1 LLIFRPEADS
11 YSSLRE
17 KKMPINLNERAVK
30 LILPNAV
37 GYERIAMASL
47 ASYAKMYGFAPDRI
61 EDLKTVVAEAAIN
74 AMEHGNQGRPDAVVN
89 IAFHYCDDAIQIM
102 VADQG
107 EGIKKIL
114 PNPDIERIVS
124 EIDPPVGFGLYL
136 IRQLANEVEFNINVD
151 SGHCLR
157 MVIKKEQV

>member
-1 LLIFRPEADS
+1 MPESES
-11 YSSLRE
+11 YSSMRE
-17 KKMPINLNERAVK
+17 DKMTTNSNERAVK
-30 LILPNAV
+30 LILPNAI

-47 ASYAKMYGFAPDRI
+47 ASFAKMYDFAPDRI
-61 EDLKTVVAEAAIN
+61 EDLKTIVAEAAIN

-107 EGIKKIL
+107 EGIKKVL

-136 IRQLANEVEFNINVD
+136 IRQLANEVEFNIDVD
-151 SGHCLR
+151 KGHCLR
-157 MVIKKEQV
+157 MVIKKVQA

>member
-1 LLIFRPEADS
+1 
-11 YSSLRE
+11 
-17 KKMPINLNERAVK
+17 
-30 LILPNAV
+30 
-37 GYERIAMASL
+37 
-47 ASYAKMYGFAPDRI
+47 
-61 EDLKTVVAEAAIN
+61 
-74 AMEHGNQGRPDAVVN
+74 VVN

>member
-1 LLIFRPEADS
+1 MTNNS
-11 YSSLRE
+11 
-17 KKMPINLNERAVK
+17 NEQAVK
-30 LILPNAV
+30 LILPNAI

-47 ASYAKMYGFAPDRI
+47 ASFAKMYDFAPERI

-74 AMEHGNQGRPDAVVN
+74 AMEHGNKGRPDAVVN
-89 IAFHYCDDAIQIM
+89 IVFNCSDDAIQIM

-107 EGIKKIL
+107 EGIKEVL
-114 PNPDIERIVS
+114 PQPDIERIVN

-136 IRQLANEVEFNINVD
+136 IRQLANEVEFNTDVD
-151 SGHCLR
+151 SGHCLK